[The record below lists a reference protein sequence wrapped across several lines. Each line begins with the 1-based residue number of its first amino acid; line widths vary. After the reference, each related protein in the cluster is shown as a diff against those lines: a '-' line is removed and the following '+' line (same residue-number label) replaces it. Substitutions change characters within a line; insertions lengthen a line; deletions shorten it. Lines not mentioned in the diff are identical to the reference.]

1 MPQPVDAIVVG
12 AGPNGLTAAA
22 RLATLGASV
31 LVVEAA
37 PHIGGGASSAAL
49 MREGV
54 RHDICSAVH
63 PFGAASPAFTALELT
78 AHGLDWVEP
87 DIGLAHPVTPTRA
100 AVLDRDGET
109 TRASLGADARR
120 WSRMSDRLDRHFDA
134 VFDAALHPVLR
145 VPRHPVAAAR
155 FGIAGMQPLTTFA
168 GRFTDAAAPALLAG
182 LGAHSG
188 LRLDRWW
195 TTAPA
200 LLLAATMRRVGW
212 PVARGGSQ
220 SIADALAR
228 VVTDRGGTIECGHRV
243 QSLSELP
250 PARAVFLDVS
260 PRQLADI
267 GRDRLPARYRR
278 ALLRFRHGVSACK
291 VDYILSAPVPWGP
304 EPARRAGTVHLGGP
318 LLDVAASEATVVA
331 GSIAEQPF
339 VLVGQPTLC
348 DPSRAPGGEQVLWA
362 YCHVPQGQN
371 LEPHLDEIVGF
382 MEARIEQFAPGFRD
396 TVVERH
402 VMGPAALE
410 AHDANLHGGDIAM
423 GAMDWRQ
430 LFFRPVAKLD
440 PYRTPVPDVY
450 LCSAATPPGPGV
462 HGMGGWNA
470 VDSALR
476 RSLRDLTSS

>member
-1 MPQPVDAIVVG
+1 MSRPDLDAIVVG

-22 RLATLGASV
+22 RLASLGASV
-31 LVVEAA
+31 QVIEAA
-37 PHIGGGASSAAL
+37 PHIGGGASSAPL
-49 MREGV
+49 MRSSV
-54 RHDICSAVH
+54 RNDICSAVH
-63 PFGAASPAFTALELT
+63 PFGACSPAFAALDLR
-78 AHGLDWVEP
+78 AQGLEWVQPE
-87 DIGLAHPVTPTRA
+87 IGLAHPVTPTRA
-100 AVLDRDGET
+100 AVLDRDDAV

-120 WSRMSDRLDRHFDA
+120 WDRMARGLDRRFDA
-134 VFDAALHPVLR
+134 IFDAALHPVLR

-155 FGIAGMQPLTTFA
+155 FGLAGLQPMTTFA
-168 GRFTDAAAPALLAG
+168 GRFGDDAAPALLAG
-182 LGAHSG
+182 LAAHSG

-200 LLLAATMRRVGW
+200 LLLAATMRRGGW

-220 SIADALAR
+220 SIADALAAI
-228 VVTDRGGTIECGHRV
+228 VTGAGGTIECGQRV
-243 QSLSELP
+243 TTLSELP
-250 PARAVFLDVS
+250 PARSVFLDVS
-260 PRQLADI
+260 ARQLADL
-267 GRDRLPARYRR
+267 GGDRLPVRYRN

-304 EPARRAGTVHLGGP
+304 EPARRAGTVHLGGT

-331 GSIAEQPF
+331 GAIAEQPF

-348 DPSRAPGGEQVLWA
+348 DPTRAPGGEQVLWA
-362 YCHVPQGQN
+362 YCHVPQGRN

-382 MEARIEQFAPGFRD
+382 IEARIEAFAPGFRD
-396 TVVERH
+396 TIVERH

-423 GAMDWRQ
+423 GAMDARQ
-430 LFFRPVAKLD
+430 LFLRPVARID
-440 PYRTPVPDVY
+440 PYRTPLPDVY

-470 VDSALR
+470 VGSALR
-476 RSLRDLTSS
+476 HSLRDISI